1 VRRAF
6 LVGAAAI
13 AVALVFLSFRAIG
26 ARRATPGL
34 SAMSPS
40 AAESSS
46 PSSTVARGGGAA
58 AAGGTH
64 HAIASPTAT
73 ASAGTVVIHGG
84 YGSAPTEF
92 GRRRDPESNPEAP
105 MAVAAGPGGQ
115 LAVVDQVN
123 RRISR
128 YKDGKLVGTVSIGGD
143 TVQDIAFARD
153 GKMLVLDR
161 LVDGNVQVYG
171 SDGKLA
177 NEVSLAGKGVTE
189 GGGIT
194 GLFSDD
200 DGIYVERDHDS
211 VVRIADASG
220 KSDPNRPELPGRPSR
235 DGHLLLSAQ
244 IADAANGDVLVS
256 ATDRASGQPAWQQ
269 PIHLGIPII
278 HIITLDS
285 DAAGFA
291 YLAVDVGHETTSA
304 PFRIVDERILV
315 ARLGSGGAPRGMLSL
330 PPLPTADES
339 FRPIT
344 VDDDGSVYVMT
355 AGDNGLAV
363 TRYVFP

>member
-1 VRRAF
+1 MRRAL
-6 LVGAAAI
+6 LVGAAAC
-13 AVALVFLSFRAIG
+13 AVALVLLTLRAGGAKLSRDA
-26 ARRATPGL
+26 AATP
-34 SAMSPS
+34 SP
-40 AAESSS
+40 
-46 PSSTVARGGGAA
+46 
-58 AAGGTH
+58 AG
-64 HAIASPTAT
+64 PVPAT
-73 ASAGTVVIHGG
+73 ASTAASSRAASGARPAVAAPATAASKGTVVISGS
-84 YGSAPTEF
+84 YGSGDNQF

-105 MAVAAGPGGQ
+105 MAIAAGPNGQ

-123 RRISR
+123 RRILR

-143 TVQDIAFARD
+143 TVQDIAFSRD

-171 SDGKLA
+171 SDGKLM
-177 NEVSLAGKGVTE
+177 NEVALAGKGVTE
-189 GGGIT
+189 GGGVT
-194 GLFSDD
+194 GVFSDD
-200 DGIYVERDHDS
+200 DGIYVERDHEA

-220 KSDPNRPELPGRPSR
+220 KSDPNRPELVGRPSR
-235 DGHLLLSAQ
+235 DGRLLLAAA

-256 ATDRASGQPAWQQ
+256 ATDRSSGQPAWQQ
-269 PIHLGIPII
+269 PIHLGIPIV

-285 DAAGFA
+285 DAAGLV

-304 PFRIVDERILV
+304 PFQIYDERILV
-315 ARLGSGGAPRGMLSL
+315 ARLGSGGAPRGMLSI

-344 VDDDGSVYVMT
+344 VDDDGSVYVMA